1 MNNRKRGENMK
12 DERKQLIAQMVKDM
26 KQMDITSLLLVNNGV
41 QVLRRKEMLD
51 KEDAEK
57 MQKTS

>member
-1 MNNRKRGENMK
+1 MK
-12 DERKQLIAQMVKDM
+12 DEKKQLITQMVKDM
-26 KQMDITSLLLVNNGV
+26 KQMDIRSLLFVNNGV

-51 KEDAEK
+51 KEDADK

>member
-1 MNNRKRGENMK
+1 MK
-12 DERKQLIAQMVKDM
+12 AEKKQLITQMVKDM

>member
-1 MNNRKRGENMK
+1 MK
-12 DERKQLIAQMVKDM
+12 DEKKQLITRMVKDM

-51 KEDAEK
+51 KEDTDK

>member
-12 DERKQLIAQMVKDM
+12 DERKQLITQMVKDM